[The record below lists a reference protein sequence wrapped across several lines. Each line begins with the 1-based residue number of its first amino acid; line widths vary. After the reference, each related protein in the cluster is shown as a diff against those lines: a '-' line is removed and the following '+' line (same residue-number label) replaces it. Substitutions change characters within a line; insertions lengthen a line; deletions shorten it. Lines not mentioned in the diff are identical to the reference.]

1 MNATT
6 PGPSQVVSL
15 IRTRRAEIETKL
27 ATVAPVCRRLI
38 ILNLDSQVGCQH
50 FPNRRTDA
58 RWEDVG
64 SVPQRGVRTY
74 RSVGQILCALAAL
87 SSVVATGPHSTKVIV
102 HSLSSP

>member
-50 FPNRRTDA
+50 
-58 RWEDVG
+58 
-64 SVPQRGVRTY
+64 S
-74 RSVGQILCALAAL
+74 
-87 SSVVATGPHSTKVIV
+87 
-102 HSLSSP
+102 